1 MSGNAPANQL
11 QLGFELLD
19 RVKPDR
25 GVRSGETLIGGERIE
40 HPAQCWAQRTEP
52 PYADPHVR
60 WCGRGERVTAPPMPI
75 LIANRVRQRRS
86 KKTFAAVTGD
96 TGRGPHRSADA
107 LENWPRP

>member
-1 MSGNAPANQL
+1 MRGNAPANQL
-11 QLGFELLD
+11 ELGFELLD

-25 GVRSGETLIGGERIE
+25 GARSGETLIGGERIE

-75 LIANRVRQRRS
+75 NDALIAFCGGYNS
-86 KKTFAAVTGD
+86 
-96 TGRGPHRSADA
+96 
-107 LENWPRP
+107 

>member
-1 MSGNAPANQL
+1 MRGNAPANQL
-11 QLGFELLD
+11 ELGFELLD

-25 GVRSGETLIGGERIE
+25 GARSGETLIGGERIE

-75 LIANRVRQRRS
+75 N
-86 KKTFAAVTGD
+86 
-96 TGRGPHRSADA
+96 DA
-107 LENWPRP
+107 LIESYASPYKETAVRCGLLQG